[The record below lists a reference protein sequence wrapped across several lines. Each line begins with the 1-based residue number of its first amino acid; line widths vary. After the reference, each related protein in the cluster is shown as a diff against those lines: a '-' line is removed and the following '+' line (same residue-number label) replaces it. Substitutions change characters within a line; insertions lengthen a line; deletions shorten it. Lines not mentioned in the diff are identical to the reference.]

1 MHINMGMNETGIQH
15 LIHSSN
21 MKFTIIS
28 ALLAISAAAVSAST
42 PYAKGTLYVYA
53 NSIPHPKTTFL
64 KKGDK
69 NGSDVKL
76 VTGGVACSG
85 SKTLPAKGHKGV
97 LSAEYTLVNNTWG
110 FNGAH
115 DNEIR
120 LGRFEEKR
128 VKDKMCI

>member
-1 MHINMGMNETGIQH
+1 MGMNETGIQD
-15 LIHSSN
+15 LIHSSD

-28 ALLAISAAAVSAST
+28 ALLAISAAAVSADK

-64 KKGDK
+64 KKGDT
-69 NGSDVKL
+69 NGSHVKL

-85 SKTLPAKGHKGV
+85 ATTLPAKGHKGV
-97 LSAEYTLVNNTWG
+97 LSAEFTLVNNTWG

-120 LGRFEEKR
+120 MGRFEEKR